1 MIDTI
6 YIEESIAG
14 HPRTKEILLRFPQA
28 TPISC
33 SNYKEIFN
41 PSGQNFRLQ
50 KKKPSLILAE
60 KTGHLALPIPETYG
74 IGGKR
79 NFYFSLY
86 LFLLRVFPN
95 YLMEISKRGQLPIFL
110 IGNGLVTII
119 LKAPRY

>member
-79 NFYFSLY
+79 NFYSPICLTASMIVVTASYRECTPLLTTYSL
-86 LFLLRVFPN
+86 
-95 YLMEISKRGQLPIFL
+95 
-110 IGNGLVTII
+110 
-119 LKAPRY
+119 